1 MLYDVQYRHLCLQSL
16 TEIYEDRDLI
26 QQQDTFIRT
35 QLVQLYFDMI
45 ASGKSALQ
53 MHREKT
59 ASLDIDWAQIKS
71 NKTCFCC
78 LRRMPENTLSCRL
91 SICEVCVRNLGNETS
106 AFDSQYRIDAC
117 MLCHTGKLLVGLRPL
132 TVGLRLL
139 SIDGGG
145 TLGVIAIGFM
155 DVLQSVLG
163 DIWRIQD
170 LFDVSYGTSVGGFDD
185 PTLASSSTDIG
196 PGGLIVLILFLR
208 QLPVS
213 ECVKMFD
220 TLAKQLFPPSSNRT
234 SILGRLRR
242 LLRSWY
248 RDGCHNAEI
257 LESYLQ
263 ENLGSQGR
271 LFDHVQGLIATKVG
285 VTAATID
292 KGFPVLLTNYN
303 GSGNWDEKCGTYG
316 GCPFPVPC

>member
-16 TEIYEDRDLI
+16 TETYDDHDLV
-26 QQQDTFIRT
+26 QQLDVFIRS
-35 QLVQLYFDMI
+35 QLVQLHSSMI
-45 ASGKSALQ
+45 ASGTPALQ
-53 MHREKT
+53 MHREKV
-59 ASLDIDWAQIKS
+59 ASLDIDWAQMKS
-71 NKTCFCC
+71 NETCFCC
-78 LRRMPENTLSCRL
+78 LSRMPEITLSCGHA
-91 SICEVCVRNLGNETS
+91 ICEVCVRNIGDETS
-106 AFDSQYRIDAC
+106 AFDSQYRVDAC
-117 MLCHTGKLLVGLRPL
+117 MLCGTGKLLVGLRPL
-132 TVGLRLL
+132 TAGLRLL

-155 DVLQSVLG
+155 DVMQSMLG

-170 LFDVSYGTSVGGFDD
+170 LFDVAYGTSVGAFED
-185 PTLASSSTDIG
+185 PILAFALTDMG
-196 PGGLIVLILFLR
+196 TGGLIVLMLFLR

-213 ECVKMFD
+213 QCVTMFD
-220 TLAKQLFPPSSNRT
+220 TLAKQLFPPPSDRP

-242 LLRSWY
+242 VLRSWY

-257 LESYLQ
+257 LESHLQ
-263 ENLGSQGR
+263 EKLGSQGR

-303 GSGNWDEKCGTYG
+303 GSGKWDEKCGKDG
-316 GCPFPVPC
+316 RSSFPIPR

>member
-16 TEIYEDRDLI
+16 IETYDDRDLV
-26 QQQDTFIRT
+26 QQQDTFIRS
-35 QLVQLYFDMI
+35 QLVQLYSYMI

-59 ASLDIDWAQIKS
+59 ASLDIDWAQNKS
-71 NKTCFCC
+71 NETCFCC
-78 LRRMPENTLSCRL
+78 LRRMPENTLSCGHAM
-91 SICEVCVRNLGNETS
+91 CEICVRNIGDETS

-117 MLCHTGKLLVGLRPL
+117 MLCRTGKLLVGLRPL

-139 SIDGGG
+139 SMDGGG
-145 TLGVIAIGFM
+145 TRGVIAIGIM
-155 DVLQSVLG
+155 DVLQSILG
-163 DIWRIQD
+163 NIWRIQD
-170 LFDVSYGTSVGGFDD
+170 LFDVAYGTSVGGFND
-185 PTLASSSTDIG
+185 PTLGFPLTDIG

-220 TLAKQLFPPSSNRT
+220 TLAKQLFPPSSDGT
-234 SILGRLRR
+234 SILSRLRR

-263 ENLGSQGR
+263 ESLGSQGR
-271 LFDHVQGLIATKVG
+271 LFDHVEGLIATKVG
-285 VTAATID
+285 VTTATID

-303 GSGNWDEKCGTYG
+303 GSGKWDEKCGM
-316 GCPFPVPC
+316 